1 MNHVYSTTAFVLKS
15 FPISESNKKLVL
27 LSRDFGVMRVNAQAV
42 RKMESKLRPMIQDY
56 SRAEFSIV
64 RGNQG
69 WRLINAANSD
79 NLRAMLPKEKF
90 SVLAKVFVLID
101 RFIPEEDGDSAIFVL
116 AENFVNFLMSET
128 IEGRDLEGFEILT
141 VLKILNLLGYLE
153 NKNNL
158 QSVVQMKYSLESI
171 REILRHKA
179 ESVRIVN
186 QAIKESHL

>member
-56 SRAEFSIV
+56 SRAEFSVV

-69 WRLINAANSD
+69 WRLINAANSY

-101 RFIPEEDGDSAIFVL
+101 RFIPEEDGDGAIFVL

-128 IEGRDLEGFEILT
+128 IDGRDLEGFEILT

-158 QSVVQMKYSLESI
+158 QDVVQMEYSLESI
-171 REILRHKA
+171 REILKHKA

>member
-1 MNHVYSTTAFVLKS
+1 MNHVYSTIAFVLKS

-42 RKMESKLRPMIQDY
+42 RKMESKLRSMIQDY
-56 SRAEFSIV
+56 SRAEFSVV

-69 WRLINAANSD
+69 WRLVNAANSE
-79 NLRAMLPKEKF
+79 NLRTNLPKEKF

-101 RFIPEEDGDSAIFVL
+101 RFIPEEDGDGAIFVL
-116 AENFVNFLMSET
+116 TENFVNFLISET
-128 IEGRDLEGFEILT
+128 IDGRNLEGFEILT

-158 QSVVQMKYSLESI
+158 RDVVQMKYSQESI
-171 REILRHKA
+171 REILKHKA

>member
-56 SRAEFSIV
+56 SRAEFSVV

-69 WRLINAANSD
+69 WRLVNAANSE
-79 NLRAMLPKEKF
+79 NLRTMLPKEKF

-101 RFIPEEDGDSAIFVL
+101 RFIPEEDGDGEIFVL

-128 IEGRDLEGFEILT
+128 IKSRDLEGFEILT